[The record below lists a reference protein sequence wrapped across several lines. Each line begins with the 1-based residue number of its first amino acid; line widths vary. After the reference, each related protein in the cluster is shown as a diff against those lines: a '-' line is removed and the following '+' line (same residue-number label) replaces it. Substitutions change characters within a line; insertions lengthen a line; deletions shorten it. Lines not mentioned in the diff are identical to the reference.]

1 MVKPTLTRFLLCFC
15 AVLFYTPQA
24 ESQEILNNVSDDI
37 NITIGS
43 DLPPEMDHSWI
54 RLISRVQR
62 LYTTA
67 GDPFDPIYLV
77 NPGGGFDGV
86 GNIFLTTTSNTQDR
100 CTASLLHSGRH
111 ILTAAH
117 CLTNNLGV
125 ISVTDVEARFDLLS
139 GTVSYNI
146 PIDNIAIAP
155 GWDGNLVNGND
166 LAILTLEEIA
176 SPEINRYDLYN
187 QSDEIGQIGTKVGY
201 GGSGTG
207 NQGEVLPVGTKRTGE
222 NLYDAD
228 GSLRSAI
235 FGGAT
240 TTILGYDFDNG
251 LPENDAFGFFF
262 DIDNLGLGNLEVAA
276 ARGDSGS
283 PSFINGQIAG
293 VTSFRETIF
302 AVDEEGFLVTP
313 DVNFALDSSFGEFIY
328 ETRISAQTEW
338 INREINKTPEPNT
351 IIGFLG
357 AIASRQIWLLGKGLL
372 SKVLNRAG
380 KSPHWSQ

>member
-1 MVKPTLTRFLLCFC
+1 MAKPNFTPFLLCFS
-15 AVLFYTPQA
+15 AVLLYTPQA
-24 ESQEILNNVSDDI
+24 KSQEILNNVSDD
-37 NITIGS
+37 TIIS
-43 DLPPEMDHSWI
+43 IESELPPEMDDSWV
-54 RLISRVQR
+54 RLISRVER

-67 GDPFDPIYLV
+67 GDPFEPIYLV
-77 NPGGGFDGV
+77 NPGQGFDGV
-86 GNIFLTTTSNTQDR
+86 GNIFFTTNNQFQDR
-100 CTASLLHSGRH
+100 CGASLLYSGRH
-111 ILTAAH
+111 LLTAAH

-125 ISVTDVEARFDLLS
+125 ISVTDVEARFDLVS

-187 QSDEIGQIGTKVGY
+187 QSNEIGQIGTKVGY
-201 GGSGTG
+201 GRSGTG
-207 NQGEVLPVGTKRTGE
+207 NQGEVLPVGTKRTGQ

-228 GSLRSAI
+228 GSLRSAL

-262 DIDNLGLGNLEVAA
+262 DINNLGLGELEVAA

-302 AVDEEGFLVTP
+302 AVDESGSLVTP

-328 ETRISAQTEW
+328 ETRISAHTEW
-338 INREINKTPEPNT
+338 IDREITKTPEPNI

-357 AIASRQIWLLGKGLL
+357 AIASRQIWLLGKGFL

-380 KSPHWSQ
+380 KSPH